1 MTELE
6 ILARQIGANER
17 TLRRALNEGALRGER
32 PTPRKLELESAER
45 GYIRRSWG
53 LLAALRGV
61 LRTEQNVRFALLFGS
76 TARGDDTASSDIDLL
91 VEMRD
96 SSLIR
101 IADLGEKLEALLDRR
116 VDIVTIDEAK
126 ENARLLTQAVSEGR
140 VLVDREDRWAPL
152 QNEANPLRR
161 SARQEARRARRRAL
175 AGIDRMLDGEAG

>member
-17 TLRRALNEGALRGER
+17 TLRRAFNEGTLRAER
-32 PTPRKLELESAER
+32 PTPRKLKLDAGEP
-45 GYIRRSWG
+45 GYLRRSWG
-53 LLAALRGV
+53 LLATLRGA

-101 IADLGEKLEALLDRR
+101 LADLAAKLEGLLDRR
-116 VDIVTIDEAK
+116 VDIVTVEEATEK
-126 ENARLLTQAVSEGR
+126 PQLLAQAVSEGR

-152 QNEANPLRR
+152 QNEADSIRR
-161 SARQEARRARRRAL
+161 SARDEARRSKRRAL
-175 AGIDRMLDGEAG
+175 AGIDRMLAGEAG